1 MHTDKLNRKYAAL
14 VNEIVGERGYCGG
27 AMNTPV
33 KMAVQLASVCITG
46 RWPGTPICNR
56 NAGAELRAVAAEL
69 IEEAERVE
77 SYNRRAA

>member
-1 MHTDKLNRKYAAL
+1 MNKLDRKYAAL

-27 AMNTPV
+27 APNSAT
-33 KMAVQLASVCITG
+33 KRAAHLACVCITG
-46 RWPGTPICNR
+46 RWPGTPICNKD
-56 NAGAELRAVAAEL
+56 AGAELRAVAAEL